1 MVQLFDPSA
10 TTAGDAPGLD
20 TSGFFCTKFVKV
32 ASVFEG
38 GGDGEAAGGGS
49 E

>member
-10 TTAGDAPGLD
+10 TTVGDAPGLD
-20 TSGFFCTKFVKV
+20 TSGFFCAKFLKV

-38 GGDGEAAGGGS
+38 GGDGGVGAGGS